1 MNLFFFPFHLETS
14 NPKQTNTSM
23 VNINEVSGLPLA
35 CDQSTQTDDILDLIM
50 EQSKKYV
57 FEEQGTTLANH
68 SQSET
73 DV

>member
-1 MNLFFFPFHLETS
+1 
-14 NPKQTNTSM
+14 M